1 MLRRTGSTV
10 IALPLQAHLTRDRL
24 YAGGL
29 LGDQLVAVG
38 LLVLPAPATGPRFAP
53 LDSARLTV
61 TQRGLRVSETKQN
74 ALHLCVYTCAP
85 TLVHAFV
92 VMDELE

>member
-1 MLRRTGSTV
+1 MTLLR
-10 IALPLQAHLTRDRL
+10 PLE
-24 YAGGL
+24 GG
-29 LGDQLVAVG
+29 VG

-61 TQRGLRVSETKQN
+61 TQRGLSVSGEKQN
-74 ALHLCVYTCAP
+74 ALHLRVYTRAL

-92 VMDELE
+92 VMDVLEQLSQN